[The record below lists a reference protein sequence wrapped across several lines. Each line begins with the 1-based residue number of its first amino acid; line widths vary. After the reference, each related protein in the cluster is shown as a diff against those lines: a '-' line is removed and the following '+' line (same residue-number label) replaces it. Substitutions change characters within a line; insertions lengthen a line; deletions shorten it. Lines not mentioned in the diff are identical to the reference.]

1 MLKFMSIVLAVAVSY
16 GAADAQAKCKS
27 GDYATVIS
35 NQRYK
40 FQSYKDSTVR
50 NLPVGTQLRIITAK
64 YFSASGM
71 DTLTSIDVELVSAPK
86 NMTDPQTGELLSCV
100 VINPNPETGMFLL
113 GDNAYFGMRF
123 LSCM

>member
-1 MLKFMSIVLAVAVSY
+1 MLRFMILVLMVAASY
-16 GAADAQAKCKS
+16 GATEAQAKCMV
-27 GDYATVIS
+27 GDSATVIS

-50 NLPVGTQLRIITAK
+50 TLPVGTPVRIVSAK
-64 YFSASGM
+64 YFTVSGM
-71 DTLTSIDVELVSAPK
+71 DTLTSIDVELISRPK
-86 NMTDPQTGELLSCV
+86 TMTDPQTGEQLSCV